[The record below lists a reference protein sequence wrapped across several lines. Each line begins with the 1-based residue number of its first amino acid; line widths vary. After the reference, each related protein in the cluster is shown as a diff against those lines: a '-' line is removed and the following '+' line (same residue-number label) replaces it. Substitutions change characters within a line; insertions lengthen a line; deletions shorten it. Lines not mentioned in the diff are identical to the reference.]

1 MHEARTMSDVLGYLA
16 TSLVYL
22 LRILQFALGA
32 FAVIF
37 VAGALIGD
45 MAALAFVVIGPVAVA
60 LLLGVLVVEIP
71 VRAIQRRVNAN
82 A

>member
-1 MHEARTMSDVLGYLA
+1 MSDALGYLA

-22 LRILQFALGA
+22 LRILQVALGG

-45 MAALAFVVIGPVAVA
+45 MAALAFIVIGPVAIA

-71 VRAIQRRVNAN
+71 VRVVQRRVDGE
-82 A
+82 